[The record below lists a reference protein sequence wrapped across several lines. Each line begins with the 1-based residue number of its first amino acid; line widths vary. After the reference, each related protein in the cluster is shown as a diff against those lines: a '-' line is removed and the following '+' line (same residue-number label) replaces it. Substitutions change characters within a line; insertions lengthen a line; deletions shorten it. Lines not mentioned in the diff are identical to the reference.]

1 MPLLPH
7 HIRRSFSRAAP
18 GYEQTAR
25 LQAQVGDLLLE
36 RLDLLSAPP
45 ARILDVGAGTGRL
58 SGLLKRRYPKAE
70 VLALDLSL
78 GMLRIAKR
86 HGSWWRPLR
95 RIAGDAQALPL
106 ADGSVDLLVSNL
118 CLQWVDRLDAAF
130 HEFRRVLGPGG
141 WMLISSF
148 GPDTLT
154 ELREAWRAADDA
166 EHVHVFRDMQEL
178 GDRVLA
184 QGFANPM
191 FDVERFTLRYPD
203 TRALMHELKAIG
215 AVNALAER
223 RRGLTG
229 KSAFA
234 RMQAAYELQR
244 RNGSLPASYEIVFGQ
259 AQAPADGV
267 PRRGPRG
274 ELASFGVD
282 AMRARLQAAR
292 RGPA

>member
-7 HIRRSFSRAAP
+7 HIRRSFSRAAS

-78 GMLRIAKR
+78 GMLRLAKR
-86 HGSWWRPLR
+86 HGSWWRSLR
-95 RIAGDAQALPL
+95 QIAGDAQALPL

-118 CLQWVDRLDAAF
+118 CLQWVDQLDAAF
-130 HEFRRVLGPGG
+130 HEFRRVLRPGG

-148 GPDTLT
+148 GPDTLI
-154 ELREAWRAADDA
+154 ELRDAWRAADDA

-184 QGFANPM
+184 QGFSNPM
-191 FDVERFTLRYPD
+191 FDVERYTLNYPD

-234 RMQAAYELQR
+234 RMQAAYELHR
-244 RNGSLPASYEIVFGQ
+244 RDGTLPASYEVVFGQ
-259 AQAPADGV
+259 AQAPSAGA
-267 PRRGPRG
+267 PLRGPRG
-274 ELASFGVD
+274 DLASFGVD